1 MRYLALACDYDG
13 TLAHHGRV
21 SEATVDALDRV
32 RASGRRLLLVSGREL
47 EDLQAVFEH
56 LDLFDRVVLENGALL
71 YRPAG
76 HEVQPLTDPP
86 PAELVEGLRARGVTP
101 LSVGRCIVATWHP
114 QETVVMEVIAELG
127 LELQVIFNK
136 GAVMVLPSGINK
148 ATGLRTAL
156 AELDLSPHNVVGV
169 GDAENDH
176 TFLQACECAVA
187 VANALP
193 TLAERCD
200 FVTAADHGEGVVEL
214 AAMLVDSDLE
224 ALAPRLGRHEL
235 EVGTRPDGTSVTVAP
250 YGTNLLLT
258 GPSASGKST
267 LASGLL
273 ERAAEQG
280 YQFCVVDPE
289 GDYEGFGGAV
299 TLGDSQRVAGTE
311 EVLAL
316 LAKPDQHA
324 VVNLLGVPHEDRPGY
339 FDKLLPRL
347 LEMRARTGRP
357 HWLLVDEAHHML
369 PAERVETPVF
379 SQEAG
384 GLLFVTV
391 HPSRLAVTVLSA
403 ATDVIAV
410 GDGAAEGLGEYAA
423 ALGQAPPPQPRGEGD
438 AVMWPRRPAAA
449 PFALTLKPGRA
460 ERQRHRRKYAEGE
473 LGPDKSFWFRGPD
486 GALRLQAQNLVLFV
500 QLADGVDDGTWLHH
514 LRAGDYS
521 RWFREAIK
529 DEELAREAATV
540 EADQALSA
548 DESRGRI
555 RTAIEERYT
564 LPA

>member
-1 MRYLALACDYDG
+1 VRYLALACDYDG